1 MDRYAEFAP
10 PPALRGVVRA
20 LWRIDRG
27 TDGHHLIV
35 PDAVTDLVIRDG
47 EAIAAGVDTRPSTVP
62 ARAGT
67 TIIGIRLRPGA
78 AADVLGVPAT
88 ELRDLRLPLED
99 LWGADGRAFAEDPL
113 GVLERRV

>member
-20 LWRIDRG
+20 RWRIDREA
-27 TDGHHLIV
+27 DGEHLIV

-47 EAIAAGVDTRPSTVP
+47 EAIVAGVDTRASTVP

-67 TIIGIRLRPGA
+67 TILGVRLRPGA
-78 AADVLGVPAT
+78 AAPLLGVAAD
-88 ELRDLRLPLED
+88 ELRNLRVPLEE
-99 LWGADGRAFAEDPL
+99 LWG
-113 GVLERRV
+113 